1 MAQSIENDF
10 AGLAPAEFVFE
21 GDGISLASFANAVY
35 QHSEDH
41 QIQLGLSL
49 SVSER
54 TRGRKLG
61 PKVQHLISRVE
72 VSWVVSSPGQIES
85 LKLSVWPEK
94 GEMSHGD
101 LEKLPEFLE
110 LVFERNGDVFRMAS
124 HRGAGIFAFW
134 ALNAAPYESFTD
146 TDNPESFDA
155 IYSSNMD
162 WDWSEV
168 LESGVYKLGRLIPF
182 FINIKENPSEELPG
196 IGETGVAPRSQVGLL
211 NQVFATVRHQLM
223 IFSAGSSH
231 VGPLREIAKR
241 VSFSGSKPSFNDFII
256 TDSKSSDEIDKK
268 VAEWLAVLTDGRYT
282 FKPMEFK
289 AEPIGFLGPLKSQT
303 IIDNATG
310 TQVTFED
317 VGVGLSQVIPIL
329 RELGVVGPRGLR
341 ARTLTIEQPEL
352 HLHPRMQGALAD
364 LFADL
369 IQDRPGLQIIA
380 ETHSE
385 AFLMRIQKR
394 LREGHLDPE
403 SVQILFVDQSDG
415 ENTVFPLEL
424 KKTSD
429 FELELPVSFSG
440 LRLAEYL

>member
-1 MAQSIENDF
+1 
-10 AGLAPAEFVFE
+10 
-21 GDGISLASFANAVY
+21 
-35 QHSEDH
+35 
-41 QIQLGLSL
+41 
-49 SVSER
+49 
-54 TRGRKLG
+54 
-61 PKVQHLISRVE
+61 
-72 VSWVVSSPGQIES
+72 
-85 LKLSVWPEK
+85 
-94 GEMSHGD
+94 
-101 LEKLPEFLE
+101 
-110 LVFERNGDVFRMAS
+110 MAS

-134 ALNAAPYESFTD
+134 ALNAAPYGSFTD
-146 TDNPESFDA
+146 SDSPENFDA
-155 IYSSNMD
+155 IYSSNLD

-168 LESGVYKLGRLIPF
+168 LESGVYRLRRLIPF
-182 FINIKENPSEELPG
+182 FINIKENPSEESPE
-196 IGETGVAPRSQVGLL
+196 IGENGVAPRSQIELL
-211 NQVFATVRHQLM
+211 NQVFTAVRHQLM

-231 VGPLREIAKR
+231 IGPLREIAKR

-282 FKPMEFK
+282 FKPVEFK

-329 RELGVVGPRGLR
+329 RELGVIGPKGLQ

-352 HLHPRMQGALAD
+352 HLHPKMQAALAD

-385 AFLMRIQKR
+385 SFLMRIQKR
-394 LREGHLDPE
+394 LREGRLDPE

-415 ENTVFPLEL
+415 ENTVFPLDL
-424 KKTSD
+424 KKISD